1 MCEKLSFDTYA
12 EAQHI
17 VNIAHNQNKRTMYGK
32 RRINR
37 RQKQKPRRVYKCETC
52 GKYHLTSKLKR

>member
-1 MCEKLSFDTYA
+1 MCDKIAFDTYA
-12 EAQHI
+12 KAQHI
-17 VNIAHNQNKRTMYGK
+17 INIAHNQNKRTMYGK

-37 RQKQKPRRVYKCETC
+37 RQKPKPRRVYKCETC